1 MNEYTV
7 HETLVNISN
16 VSLTLGGNPIL
27 AGVSHEIK
35 DIKRAGR
42 QQGQVVCLLGPSG
55 VGKTQLFRCISG
67 LQSPTSGHVLIGTDQ
82 KPVKAGDVGVVPQQY
97 TLFRHRKVLGNLLVA
112 AAQRGTAKE
121 EATEAAMGYLKR
133 FGIED
138 KANLYP
144 AQLSGGQRQRVA
156 IIQQLLSSG
165 HFLLMDEPFSGLDP
179 IMKIEAMELI
189 NDVAS
194 QNDFN
199 TIVVTTHDVESA
211 ISIAD
216 QLLLLGKNVDAD
228 GKNIGSSIKKIYD
241 LAAMGMA
248 WRPDL
253 SDSAE
258 YFELSK
264 KIYVDFKS
272 L

>member
-1 MNEYTV
+1 MSDYTV

-16 VSLTLGGNPIL
+16 VSLTLGGNAIL
-27 AGVSHEIK
+27 SGVNHEIK

-67 LQSPTSGHVLIGTDQ
+67 LQMPTSGQVLIGVEG
-82 KPVKAGDVGVVPQQY
+82 KPVEAGDVGVVPQQY
-97 TLFRHRKVLGNLLVA
+97 TLFRHRRVLDNLLVA
-112 AAQRGTAKE
+112 AAQRGKAKDAAKDE
-121 EATEAAMGYLKR
+121 AMGYLKR

-138 KANLYP
+138 RANLYP

-156 IIQQLLSSG
+156 IVQQLLSSG

-179 IMKIEAMELI
+179 IMKDEAMELI
-189 NDVAS
+189 GDVAG
-194 QNDFN
+194 QDDLN
-199 TIVVTTHDVESA
+199 TIIVTTHDVDSA
-211 ISIAD
+211 IAIAD
-216 QLLLLGKNVDAD
+216 HLLLLGRSVDAQ
-228 GKNIGSSIKKIYD
+228 GNNSGSSIKKIYD
-241 LAAMGMA
+241 LAAMGLA

-253 SDSAE
+253 RESKE
-258 YFELSK
+258 FFELSK
-264 KIYVDFKS
+264 RISGDFKT

>member
-1 MNEYTV
+1 MNAYTV
-7 HETLVNISN
+7 HDTIVKISN
-16 VSLTLGGNPIL
+16 VSLSLGGNPIL
-27 AGVSHEIK
+27 FGVDHEIK
-35 DIKRAGR
+35 DIKREGR

-67 LQSPTSGHVLIGTDQ
+67 LQVPTSGDVLIGVEQ

-97 TLFRHRKVLGNLLVA
+97 TLFRHRKVLDNLLVA
-112 AAQRGTAKE
+112 AAQRGKKKAEAKE
-121 EATEAAMGYLKR
+121 QAMGYLKC

-138 KANLYP
+138 KANRYP

-179 IMKIEAMELI
+179 IMKDQAMRLI
-189 NDVAS
+189 GDVAA
-194 QNDFN
+194 QDDLN
-199 TIVVTTHDVESA
+199 TIIVTTHDVDSA
-211 ISIAD
+211 IAIAD
-216 QLLLLGKNVDAD
+216 QLVLLGRSAD
-228 GKNIGSSIKKIYD
+228 EKEKRIGSSIKKIYD
-241 LAAMGMA
+241 LAAMGLA

-253 SDSAE
+253 RESRE
-258 YFELSK
+258 FFELSK
-264 KIYVDFKS
+264 QIYADFKT